1 MVAEDPTTTDA
12 PVDTPVL
19 IVGAG
24 PTGLTA
30 ALALHAAG
38 VPFRIVDRA
47 PDHVHE
53 SRALAVQART
63 LEVLDAFG
71 AADDLVAAGNPN
83 VKFELHSPAGGGPIG
98 IFEAGPGMTRYP
110 FILFL
115 GQGDSERLLLERLA
129 SSGVAVERET
139 ALTALH
145 DDGDAVTASVHG
157 PGGDEAIRAS
167 WVIGCDGSR
176 SVVRESLG
184 IPFSGSRFPQAF
196 ALADLEVDGIEPG
209 RAHLFLAAD
218 GLAFFFPLTHPATW
232 RMIALLPDGASADGV
247 TLDTLRA
254 VVARYTDERLVLRDP
269 VWLTGFAIANREA
282 ESFRSGRVFLAGD
295 AAHIHTPAG
304 GQGMNTGIQDAVNLA
319 WKLGLVHHGASG
331 PSLLDSYAS
340 ERMPV
345 ARAVLETTGRAFGA
359 ATSDA
364 PVARFLRSRVI
375 GLAGPVV
382 TRLRP
387 LRRLGFRAVSELV
400 IRYPGSPL
408 GGSGGAPI
416 VGGPQ
421 PGDRV
426 PDLPVAVAGEPISL
440 HRLLDPARFRL
451 LLVGDVPAAAR
462 QAARDVAARHPLAV
476 HPDPIVLHRTV
487 DGVRRPGSSGAFGR
501 ARGGA
506 VYLLRPDGYV
516 AFRAG
521 GLDIAS
527 AGRHLDRILA

>member
-1 MVAEDPTTTDA
+1 MVAADTDA
-12 PVDTPVL
+12 PADTAVL

-24 PTGLTA
+24 PTGLAA

-71 AADDLVAAGNPN
+71 AADALVGAGNPN
-83 VKFELHSPAGGGPIG
+83 VMFELHSPAGGGPIG
-98 IFEAGPGMTRYP
+98 IFEAGPSLTRYP

-115 GQGDSERLLLERLA
+115 AQGDTERLLLERLDA
-129 SSGVAVERET
+129 LGVAIERET
-139 ALTALH
+139 TLTGLRET
-145 DDGDAVTASVHG
+145 GDVVAATLRT
-157 PGGDEAIRAS
+157 PGGDETVRAS

-176 SVVRESLG
+176 SAVRQATG
-184 IPFSGSRFPQAF
+184 IPFTGSPFPQAF
-196 ALADLEVDGIEPG
+196 ALADLEVDGLARG
-209 RAHLFLAAD
+209 RAHLFLAED
-218 GLAFFFPLTHPATW
+218 GLAFFFPLEHPATW
-232 RMIALLPDGASADGV
+232 RMLTLIPGGVDAGGV
-247 TLDTLRA
+247 TLDTLQRVIA
-254 VVARYTDERLVLRDP
+254 TYSDEPLVLRDP
-269 VWLTGFAIANREA
+269 VWLTDFSIANREA

-331 PSLLDSYAS
+331 TALLDSYAA

-345 ARAVLETTGRAFGA
+345 ARAVLEATGRAFGA
-359 ATSDA
+359 ATSQA
-364 PVARFLRSRVI
+364 PVAGFLRSRVV
-375 GLAGPVV
+375 GRVGPVV

-387 LRRLGFRAVSELV
+387 LRRLAFRAVSELL
-400 IRYPGSPL
+400 IGYPDGPL
-408 GGSGGAPI
+408 GGTAGAPI
-416 VGGPQ
+416 TGGPR
-421 PGDRV
+421 PGERV
-426 PDLPVAVAGEPISL
+426 PDLPVVVGGEPVSL

-451 LLVGDVPAAAR
+451 LLVGDAPASARAAAS
-462 QAARDVAARHPLAV
+462 AVARRHPLAL
-476 HPDPIVLHRTV
+476 HPDPVVVHRVV

-501 ARGGA
+501 SRGGA

-521 GLDIAS
+521 GHDVES
-527 AGRHLDRILA
+527 AGRYLDRVLA

>member
-1 MVAEDPTTTDA
+1 MVADDATETDA
-12 PVDTPVL
+12 PADTPAL

-24 PTGLTA
+24 PTGLAA

-38 VPFRIVDRA
+38 VPFRIIDRA

-71 AADDLVAAGNPN
+71 VADDLVAAGNPN
-83 VKFELHSPAGGGPIG
+83 VMFELHSPAGGGPIG

-115 GQGDSERLLLERLA
+115 AQGDSERLLLERLTA
-129 SSGVAVERET
+129 LGVTVERET
-139 ALTALH
+139 TLLGLV
-145 DDGDAVTASVHG
+145 DRGDAADARLRG
-157 PGGDEAIRAS
+157 PAGDELVTAS
-167 WVIGCDGSR
+167 WVIGCDGAHSA
-176 SVVRESLG
+176 VRDAMG
-184 IPFSGSRFPQAF
+184 IPFTGSPFPQAF
-196 ALADLEVDGIEPG
+196 ALADLEADGLERG
-209 RAHLFLAAD
+209 RAHLFLAED
-218 GLAFFFPLTHPATW
+218 GLAFFFPLEHPATW
-232 RMIALLPDGASADGV
+232 RMLTLLPDGVDEGGL
-247 TLDTLRA
+247 TLATLQR
-254 VVARYTDERLVLRDP
+254 VIARYSDESIVLRDP
-269 VWLTGFAIANREA
+269 VWLTDFQVANREA
-282 ESFRSGRVFLAGD
+282 GSFRSGRVFLAGD

-331 PSLLDSYAS
+331 PGLLDSYAS

-345 ARAVLETTGRAFGA
+345 ARAVLEATGRAFGA
-359 ATSDA
+359 ATSRA
-364 PVARFLRSRVI
+364 PVAGFLRSRVI
-375 GLAGPVV
+375 GRAAPVV

-387 LRRLGFRAVSELV
+387 LRRLAFRAVSELV
-400 IRYPGSPL
+400 IGYPGGPL
-408 GGSGGAPI
+408 GASGGAPI
-416 VGGPQ
+416 AGGPA

-426 PDLPVAVAGEPISL
+426 PDLPVVVGGEPVSL

-451 LLVGDVPAAAR
+451 LLVGDVPASAR
-462 QAARDVAARHPLAV
+462 TACREVAARHPLAL

-487 DGVRRPGSSGAFGR
+487 SGMRRPGSAGVFGR

-521 GLDIAS
+521 GLDVAA
-527 AGRHLDRILA
+527 AGRHLDEILA